1 MNALENI
8 QPGEVFLLPG
18 GRYQEDEA
26 NASALL
32 KQTCL
37 EQHGRLHTLFLLDQ
51 YLART
56 HSARKHR
63 LIAQEKRSLADLYEA
78 VWSELRLAFPQNVV
92 DSVRQLIETSVA
104 TPGRAA

>member
-1 MNALENI
+1 MNALEI
-8 QPGEVFLLPG
+8 IGPEEVFLPG
-18 GRYQEDEA
+18 GRYRKADA

-37 EQHGRLHTLFLLDQ
+37 EQQSRRHTLFLLDQ

-56 HSARKHR
+56 NSGRKHR
-63 LIAQEKRSLADLYEA
+63 IIAQEKRSLAELYEA
-78 VWSELRLAFPQNVV
+78 VWGELRLAFPQDVV
-92 DSVRQLIETSVA
+92 DSVRQLIETCLT